1 MARVVR
7 GQGMCGMSRVA
18 GNPWVADDMHNT
30 QGCRKEY
37 IYVLNLVLKAFYAK
51 DPENV

>member
-18 GNPWVADDMHNT
+18 GNPWVADDMHKT
-30 QGCRKEY
+30 QGNICTES
-37 IYVLNLVLKAFYAK
+37 AGSFYAK